1 MSDMIELYC
10 IITYDFKKV
19 SEYVYWYTI
28 WYAVLPPTVFPTLN
42 RCFEEDRRFLE
53 STSSASTT
61 FFSTVVDNKLIKTKT
76 QRFYSLVGTM
86 TDKCILLFSSLATD
100 QIQLVNS
107 RRLEDVL
114 LGNKIQFDK
123 VDGSLVENKEI
134 RDKLFASS
142 GLRGKYPQC
151 FLESDGVYRF
161 IGLWDQI
168 EELVE
173 SDTIPADVLA
183 ANPSIQT
190 FKAVRTVVLIHE
202 TD

>member
-1 MSDMIELYC
+1 
-10 IITYDFKKV
+10 
-19 SEYVYWYTI
+19 
-28 WYAVLPPTVFPTLN
+28 
-42 RCFEEDRRFLE
+42 
-53 STSSASTT
+53 
-61 FFSTVVDNKLIKTKT
+61 
-76 QRFYSLVGTM
+76 M

-123 VDGSLVENKEI
+123 IDGSLVENKDI

-161 IGLWDQI
+161 IGLWDHM

-173 SDTIPADVLA
+173 SDTIPADILA

-190 FKAVRTVVLIHE
+190 FKSVRNLWN
-202 TD
+202 